1 MKRLLIPLLAALA
14 LPTAVNAEIIR
25 LQCGGDGTMKVHE
38 FNINEEANSV
48 TIAVQDKLIK
58 TKDLLVALDL
68 FIFEFFN
75 VSTLKTEVQ
84 IDR

>member
-1 MKRLLIPLLAALA
+1 MLPPLAAIA
-14 LPTAVNAEIIR
+14 LSTAVNAEIIR
-25 LQCGGDGTMKVHE
+25 LQWGGDGTMKKHE

>member
-1 MKRLLIPLLAALA
+1 MLPPLAAIA
-14 LPTAVNAEIIR
+14 LSTAVNAEIIR

-38 FNINEEANSV
+38 FNINEEANSL
-48 TIAVQDKLIK
+48 TIAVQNRLIK